1 MDCQASSPWLVA
13 LGLFGHMLQKSLQ
26 SNTILMNSMV
36 TAVASSWPLASHIFS
51 MMQELSIPYSQVSF
65 GAVFSENWARSLNLL
80 QKMSGLQLQLDLI
93 SRSALM
99 KFTSWQ
105 QSVKINEDTRA
116 SGIRPNAQFLSIS
129 ITAAMGEG
137 YDDTRWLKSMELFA
151 SGSSQML
158 PESPDSGNYNS
169 LLFASSEWRISSGL
183 LLKMRLA
190 GLEHTPLGYKNYL
203 QTLRNSQS
211 SQRSQL
217 WQVAVATTMLSMMN
231 NANLQ
236 GDLDAELLLADLS
249 PWPSCLCWLRMRS
262 LVAPFGR
269 RIGQI
274 GFLGLPYHGKRLMCF
289 SSSHFLKLFKNVY
302 TDIYGYNV

>member
-13 LGLFGHMLQKSLQ
+13 LGLLGHMLQKSLQ
-26 SNTILMNSMV
+26 SNTILMNAMV
-36 TAVASSWPLASHIFS
+36 TAVASSWSLASHIFS

-137 YDDTRWLKSMELFA
+137 YDDNRWSKSLELFA

-158 PESPDSGNYNS
+158 PDSGNYNS

-190 GLEHTPLGYKNYL
+190 GLEHTPLGCKNYL
-203 QTLRNSQS
+203 QTLRNSQSSQSSQS

-217 WQVAVATTMLSMMN
+217 WQVAVATTMLSMN

-269 RIGQI
+269 QI
-274 GFLGLPYHGKRLMCF
+274 GFLGLAYHGKRRMCF

-302 TDIYGYNV
+302 TCLYGYNV